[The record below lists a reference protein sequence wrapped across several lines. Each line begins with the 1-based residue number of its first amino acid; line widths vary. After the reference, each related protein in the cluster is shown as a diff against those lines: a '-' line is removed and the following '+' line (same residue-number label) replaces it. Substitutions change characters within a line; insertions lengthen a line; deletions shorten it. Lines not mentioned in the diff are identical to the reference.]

1 MNTLNKKSAA
11 FIFTAPAVLIYTVI
25 VILPILISVAFL
37 LPHPASMDTAI
48 DITKNNEAH
57 FFNFLLTISFPPLFY
72 T

>member
-1 MNTLNKKSAA
+1 MPEASIFFTSAESSTVA
-11 FIFTAPAVLIYTVI
+11 STASLVDDAS
-25 VILPILISVAFL
+25 SVAFL